1 MRRNRLIRQAAPW
14 LVGLVVILAWE
25 LLCRLFGV
33 PEFILPP
40 PSAILGALA
49 ARWAD
54 IVSQAGYTLG
64 MTTLGFLLAVVVG
77 LALGVL
83 IGSSRLVY
91 KGLYPVLIAFNSIP
105 KVAVVPVLVIWF
117 GVGQWPAI
125 LAAFLVSFF
134 PIVVN
139 VATGLA
145 TIQPEL
151 TDVLRS
157 LGASRLQI
165 LRKVGIP
172 GSMPYLFAS
181 LKISITLAFVGAVL
195 AETIASNRG
204 VGALIVAAGA
214 RFEVPLVFAGLV
226 VIAAMGVAMY
236 AVCARI
242 ERWLTFWTV
251 RDTALAAGMGGG

>member
-1 MRRNRLIRQAAPW
+1 VTRRKLIKWTTPW
-14 LVGLVVILAWE
+14 LVGLGVILAWE

-33 PEFILPP
+33 PEFILPT
-40 PSAILGALA
+40 PSAIA
-49 ARWAD
+49 AVLVRRWLE
-54 IVSQAGYTLG
+54 ILVQAGYTLG

-77 LALGVL
+77 MALGVL

-117 GVGQWPAI
+117 GVGVWPAI

-165 LRKVGIP
+165 LTKVGLP

-195 AETIASNRG
+195 AETIASNSG

-214 RFEVPLVFAGLV
+214 RFEVPLVFAGLF
-226 VIAAMGVAMY
+226 VIAAMGVVMY

-251 RDTALAAGMGGG
+251 RDPALAASTGG

>member
-1 MRRNRLIRQAAPW
+1 MARGTLKKRLMPW
-14 LVGLVVILAWE
+14 LVGLAAMVAWE
-25 LLCRLFGV
+25 LACRLARI
-33 PEFILPP
+33 PDFILPP
-40 PSAILGALA
+40 PSLVCWILVLKAPEILWQA
-49 ARWAD
+49 A
-54 IVSQAGYTLG
+54 YTLS
-64 MTTLGFLLAVVVG
+64 TTVGGFIIAVVVG
-77 LALGVL
+77 LVLGVL

-91 KGLYPVLIAFNSIP
+91 KGLYPVLIGFNSIP

-117 GVGQWPAI
+117 GVGAVPAV

-151 TDVLRS
+151 IDVLRS
-157 LGASRLQI
+157 LGARKHQI
-165 LRKVGIP
+165 LTKVGIP
-172 GSMPYLFAS
+172 GSMPYFFAS
-181 LKISITLAFVGAVL
+181 LKISITLAFVGAVI

-214 RFEVPLVFAGLV
+214 RFEVPLVFAGLI
-226 VIAAMGVAMY
+226 VIAAMGIAMY

-242 ERWLTFWTV
+242 ERRLTSWSI
-251 RDTALAAGMGGG
+251 RDTALAASTGG

>member
-1 MRRNRLIRQAAPW
+1 MPW
-14 LVGLVVILAWE
+14 LVALASMALWE
-25 LLCRLFGV
+25 LICRIGRI
-33 PEFILPP
+33 PDFILPP
-40 PSAILGALA
+40 PSLVAQVLVL
-49 ARWAD
+49 
-54 IVSQAGYTLG
+54 QAGEIFWQAAYTLS
-64 MTTLGFLLAVVVG
+64 TTVAGFLVGVVVG
-77 LALGVL
+77 LGLGVL

-117 GVGQWPAI
+117 GVGVVPAV
-125 LAAFLVSFF
+125 LSAFLVSFF

-157 LGASRLQI
+157 LGARRLQI
-165 LRKVGIP
+165 LIKVGIP
-172 GSMPYLFAS
+172 GSMPYFFAS
-181 LKISITLAFVGAVL
+181 LKISITLAFVGAVI

-242 ERWLTFWTV
+242 ERRLTFWTV
-251 RDTALAAGMGGG
+251 RDPTLVASSGG

>member
-1 MRRNRLIRQAAPW
+1 MPW
-14 LVGLVVILAWE
+14 LVGLGVMLVWE
-25 LLCRLFGV
+25 FLCWVASV
-33 PEFILPP
+33 PDFILPR
-40 PSAILGALA
+40 PSLILRVTVLQGPELL
-49 ARWAD
+49 
-54 IVSQAGYTLG
+54 IQASYTLA
-64 MTTLGFLLAVVVG
+64 MTVLGFLLAVAVG
-77 LALGVL
+77 LGLGVV

-117 GVGQWPAI
+117 GVGTWPAI

-165 LRKVGIP
+165 LTKVGIP
-172 GSMPYLFAS
+172 GSMPYFFAS
-181 LKISITLAFVGAVL
+181 LKIAITLAFVGAVL

-214 RFEVPLVFAGLV
+214 RFEVPLVFAGLI
-226 VIAAMGVAMY
+226 VIAAMGIAMY
-236 AVCARI
+236 ALCAKI
-242 ERWLTFWTV
+242 ERRLTFWTV
-251 RDTALAAGMGGG
+251 PRSGARCDHRGLASG

>member
-1 MRRNRLIRQAAPW
+1 MTQRRLIKWTMPW
-14 LVGLVVILAWE
+14 LVGLAAILAWE

-33 PEFILPP
+33 PEFILPAP
-40 PSAILGALA
+40 GAIADVLLG
-49 ARWAD
+49 RWRE
-54 IVSQAGYTLG
+54 ILVQAGYTLG
-64 MTTLGFLLAVVVG
+64 MTTLGFLLAVAVG
-77 LALGVL
+77 MALGVL

-165 LRKVGIP
+165 LTKVGLP
-172 GSMPYLFAS
+172 GCMPYLFAS

-195 AETIASNRG
+195 AETIASNSG
-204 VGALIVAAGA
+204 IGALIVAAGA
-214 RFEVPLVFAGLV
+214 RFEVPLVFAGLF

-236 AVCARI
+236 ALCAQI

-251 RDTALAAGMGGG
+251 RDTALAASTGG

>member
-1 MRRNRLIRQAAPW
+1 MATRKLKRQLTPW
-14 LVGLVVILAWE
+14 LVGLAALLLWE
-25 LLCRLFGV
+25 LLCRLARI
-33 PEFILPP
+33 PDFILPP
-40 PSAILGALA
+40 PSLVTQVLVAQFGNILWQA
-49 ARWAD
+49 A
-54 IVSQAGYTLG
+54 YTLS
-64 MTTLGFLLAVVVG
+64 TTVAGFVIAVAVG
-77 LALGVL
+77 LGLGVL

-91 KGLYPVLIAFNSIP
+91 KGLYPVLIGFNSIP

-117 GVGQWPAI
+117 GVGTVPAV

-151 TDVLRS
+151 IDVLRS
-157 LGASRLQI
+157 LGARKWQI
-165 LRKVGIP
+165 LTKVGIP
-172 GSMPYLFAS
+172 GSMPYFFAS
-181 LKISITLAFVGAVL
+181 LKIAITLAFVGAVI

-214 RFEVPLVFAGLV
+214 RFEVPLVFAGLI
-226 VIAAMGVAMY
+226 VIAAMGIMMY

-242 ERWLTFWTV
+242 EQRLTSWSI
-251 RDTALAAGMGGG
+251 RDTALAASTGG

>member
-1 MRRNRLIRQAAPW
+1 LTPW
-14 LVGLVVILAWE
+14 LVGLVAMALWE
-25 LLCRLFGV
+25 LLCRLARI
-33 PEFILPP
+33 PDFILPP
-40 PSAILGALA
+40 PTLVLRILVAQGPEILA
-49 ARWAD
+49 
-54 IVSQAGYTLG
+54 QAAYTLS
-64 MTTLGFLLAVVVG
+64 TTLGGFVIAVAVG
-77 LALGVL
+77 LGLGVL

-91 KGLYPVLIAFNSIP
+91 KGLYPVLIGFNSIP

-117 GVGQWPAI
+117 GVGAVPAV

-157 LGASRLQI
+157 LGARRLQI
-165 LRKVGIP
+165 LTKVGIP
-172 GSMPYLFAS
+172 GSMPYFFAS
-181 LKISITLAFVGAVL
+181 LKIAITLAFVGAVI

-214 RFEVPLVFAGLV
+214 RFEVPLVFAGLI
-226 VIAAMGVAMY
+226 VIAAMGILMY

-242 ERWLTFWTV
+242 ERRLTFWTV
-251 RDTALAAGMGGG
+251 RDTALAASTGG

>member
-1 MRRNRLIRQAAPW
+1 MARRTFSRHLTPW
-14 LVGLVVILAWE
+14 LVGLASLAAWE
-25 LLCRLFGV
+25 LLCRLARI
-33 PEFILPP
+33 PDFILPP
-40 PSAILGALA
+40 PTLVLRILLA
-49 ARWAD
+49 QGPE
-54 IVSQAGYTLG
+54 ILVQAAYTLS
-64 MTTLGFLLAVVVG
+64 TTLGGFVIAVGVG

-91 KGLYPVLIAFNSIP
+91 KGLYPVLIGFNSIP

-117 GVGQWPAI
+117 GVGAVPAV

-157 LGASRLQI
+157 LGARRLQI
-165 LRKVGIP
+165 LTKVGIP
-172 GSMPYLFAS
+172 GSMPYFFAS
-181 LKISITLAFVGAVL
+181 LKIAITLAFVGAVI

-214 RFEVPLVFAGLV
+214 RFEVPLVFAGLI
-226 VIAAMGVAMY
+226 VIAAMGIAMY

-242 ERWLTFWTV
+242 ERRLTFWTV
-251 RDTALAAGMGGG
+251 RDTALAASTGG

>member
-1 MRRNRLIRQAAPW
+1 MGRRKLFKKIMPW
-14 LVGLVVILAWE
+14 LVGLGVVLMWE
-25 LLCRLFGV
+25 ILCRLFSV
-33 PEFILPP
+33 PDFILPR
-40 PSAILGALA
+40 PSLVIRVSVLQGPEIVIQA
-49 ARWAD
+49 A
-54 IVSQAGYTLG
+54 YTLA
-64 MTTLGFLLAVVVG
+64 MTVLGFLIAVAVG
-77 LALGVL
+77 LSLGVL

-117 GVGQWPAI
+117 GVGAWPAI

-165 LRKVGIP
+165 LTKVGIP
-172 GSMPYLFAS
+172 GSMPYFFAS
-181 LKISITLAFVGAVL
+181 LKIAITLAFVGAVL

-214 RFEVPLVFAGLV
+214 RFEVPLVFAGLI
-226 VIAAMGVAMY
+226 VIAAMGIAMY
-236 AVCARI
+236 ALCARI
-242 ERWLTFWTV
+242 ERRLTFWTV
-251 RDTALAAGMGGG
+251 RDPALAATTGG

>member
-1 MRRNRLIRQAAPW
+1 MARATLLKRLMPW
-14 LVGLVVILAWE
+14 LVGLAALGLWE
-25 LLCRLFGV
+25 LLCRLARI
-33 PEFILPP
+33 PDFILPP
-40 PSAILGALA
+40 PSLVAVVLVRQGPEVLA
-49 ARWAD
+49 
-54 IVSQAGYTLG
+54 QAAYTLA
-64 MTTLGFLLAVVVG
+64 TTVGGFLIAVVVG

-91 KGLYPVLIAFNSIP
+91 KGLYPVLIGFNSIP

-117 GVGQWPAI
+117 GVGTVPAV

-157 LGASRLQI
+157 LGARRLQI
-165 LRKVGIP
+165 LTKVGIP
-172 GSMPYLFAS
+172 GSMPYFFAS
-181 LKISITLAFVGAVL
+181 LKIAITLAFVGAVI

-214 RFEVPLVFAGLV
+214 RFEVPLVFAGLI
-226 VIAAMGVAMY
+226 VIAVMGIAMY

-242 ERWLTFWTV
+242 ERRLTFWTV
-251 RDTALAAGMGGG
+251 RDTALAASTGG

>member
-1 MRRNRLIRQAAPW
+1 MRRNRVIKRAAPW
-14 LVGLVVILAWE
+14 LVGLAVILTWE

-33 PEFILPP
+33 PEFILPV
-40 PSAILGALA
+40 PSAILGVLV
-49 ARWAD
+49 ARWTE

-117 GVGQWPAI
+117 GVGEWPAI

-251 RDTALAAGMGGG
+251 RDTALAAGVGGG

>member
-1 MRRNRLIRQAAPW
+1 MTRRTLSKRIMPW
-14 LVGLVVILAWE
+14 VVGLLAMLAWE
-25 LLCRLFGV
+25 LLCRLARI
-33 PEFILPP
+33 PDFILPP
-40 PSAILGALA
+40 PSLVLIVLVRQGAEILVQA
-49 ARWAD
+49 A
-54 IVSQAGYTLG
+54 YTLS
-64 MTTLGFLLAVVVG
+64 TTVAGFVIAVIVG
-77 LALGVL
+77 LGLGVL

-117 GVGQWPAI
+117 GVGAVPAI
-125 LAAFLVSFF
+125 LSAFLVSFF

-151 TDVLRS
+151 IDVLRA
-157 LGASRLQI
+157 LGARPVQI
-165 LRKVGIP
+165 LVKVGIP

-181 LKISITLAFVGAVL
+181 LKIAITLAFVGAVIS
-195 AETIASNRG
+195 ETIASNRG

-214 RFEVPLVFAGLV
+214 RFEVPLVFAGMI

-242 ERWLTFWTV
+242 ERRLTSWTI
-251 RDTALAAGMGGG
+251 RDAALVATAGGG

>member
-1 MRRNRLIRQAAPW
+1 MARKRLIKRAMPW
-14 LVGLVVILAWE
+14 LVALAVLLVWE
-25 LLCRLFGV
+25 LLCWLFGV
-33 PEFILPP
+33 PEFILPR
-40 PSAILGALA
+40 PSSIIRVLVQHWSDLL
-49 ARWAD
+49 D
-54 IVSQAGYTLG
+54 QAVYTLT
-64 MTTLGFLLAVVVG
+64 MTTLGFLIAVVVG
-77 LALGVL
+77 MGLGVL

-117 GVGQWPAI
+117 GVGKWPAI

-165 LRKVGIP
+165 LTKVGIP

-195 AETIASNRG
+195 AETIASNSG

-214 RFEVPLVFAGLV
+214 RFEVPLVFAGLI

-251 RDTALAAGMGGG
+251 RDTALAASAGG

>member
-1 MRRNRLIRQAAPW
+1 MARTRLRRQLTPW
-14 LVGLVVILAWE
+14 LAGLASLVLWE
-25 LLCRLFGV
+25 AFCWAARI

-40 PSAILGALA
+40 PSAVAGVL
-49 ARWAD
+49 
-54 IVSQAGYTLG
+54 VSQAGTILWQAAYTLS
-64 MTTLGFLLAVVVG
+64 TTVAGFLIAVVVG
-77 LALGVL
+77 LGLGVL

-117 GVGQWPAI
+117 GVGTVPAV

-151 TDVLRS
+151 IDVLRS
-157 LGASRLQI
+157 LGARKHQI
-165 LRKVGIP
+165 LTKVGIP
-172 GSMPYLFAS
+172 GSMPYFFAS
-181 LKISITLAFVGAVL
+181 LKIAITLAFVGAVI

-242 ERWLTFWTV
+242 ERRLTSWTI
-251 RDTALAAGMGGG
+251 RDTALAASTGG